1 MRILKILFSRSI
13 CTGTS
18 YKTRLTGQTEQLVKS
33 TVDVTT
39 VDLHSKLS
47 NKWWDVNGEMRAL
60 HALNPLRVQFVRDG
74 LANTGVKAECPY
86 LPLEGIK
93 ILDVGCGGGLL
104 SEPLAR
110 IGAEVTGIDASPDL
124 IATAKEHAAL
134 DPNLDGKL
142 NYIQTAIENFA
153 SDNKETYNA
162 VVASEVIEH
171 CCVNTLKPGGSIFL
185 TTLNKTL
192 PSWLG
197 GIIAAEHVLKL
208 VPKGTHD
215 WNKFITP
222 PEIQYLL
229 ESCGCKTKLIHGMF
243 YNLLKNEWFWMTST
257 VINYAVHAVKKK
269 NVVIMMKGT
278 ENEMTLLYILM
289 FNMFVAA

>member
-171 CCVNTLKPGGSIFL
+171 VNNKDLFLKCCVNTLKPGGSIFL

-269 NVVIMMKGT
+269 NVVM
-278 ENEMTLLYILM
+278 
-289 FNMFVAA
+289 